1 MDWNKK
7 WGHKNETLICSS
19 KLTEIKIPRIRFF
32 FTLWKIYKYLT
43 QHTVTVLGTQLLAK
57 DEIFWRKLQTL
68 LCQLLISNPYG
79 MTFHAVVVPALE
91 LFFKS
96 CLAYCAL
103 GTQLCW
109 QKMQFSGGKLQT
121 LLWQLLN
128 IIFCNG
134 DQNSSAVHTHTHTL
148 HRVYRIV

>member
-1 MDWNKK
+1 MDLNKK

-32 FTLWKIYKYLT
+32 FYFMKNKQISYSAYC
-43 QHTVTVLGTQLLAK
+43 VLGTQLLAK
-57 DEIFWRKLQTL
+57 DEIFRMQLQT
-68 LCQLLISNPYG
+68 STNDWNPSG
-79 MTFHAVVVPALE
+79 MTFHAAVVPELE
-91 LFFKS
+91 LFFLKS

-134 DQNSSAVHTHTHTL
+134 DQNSSAMH
-148 HRVYRIV
+148 IGPQQSSSKI

>member
-1 MDWNKK
+1 MKNKQ
-7 WGHKNETLICSS
+7 ISYSAYC
-19 KLTEIKIPRIRFF
+19 
-32 FTLWKIYKYLT
+32 
-43 QHTVTVLGTQLLAK
+43 VLGTQLLAK
-57 DEIFWRKLQTL
+57 DEIFGRKLQNL

-91 LFFKS
+91 LFLFKY

-134 DQNSSAVHTHTHTL
+134 DQNSSAMH
-148 HRVYRIV
+148 IGPQQSSSKI